1 MKATSFETRQ
11 RAEELTRDA
20 IAIWRQSER
29 EDKLEGI
36 ENDPVFNIL
45 LTAMAHQANEMDAE
59 IERLKNEVYDDISSM
74 LVPYGVSGAMP
85 ATAAVSLVPENGQRT
100 VAVDAG
106 TPFTLSES
114 PFSFLPLL
122 NGTALSVEAGAPV
135 RMDGRR
141 WQMPLSF
148 YAPLNK
154 LSGWTFAIS
163 GKSFRDLKLSI
174 EGREVALIKPWELS
188 ELPFTEPFSLD
199 SKLYSHSPLYE
210 NSMLCLDLF
219 ARHNIA
225 LFCVRD
231 FELDQPAD
239 SLNAVF
245 EFSGIDNDFALT
257 RSSFVPNANILV
269 NAQIGSVDLDGSN
282 PIYRLDE
289 GKALMHLIR
298 PSDDQ
303 IFAGKRIIVR
313 RAGADRFN
321 ENSLVALLKCLV
333 NKFDSDFYAFKGYS
347 RMEIDDSISKLRML
361 IGRLQQQLQKQDVP
375 SIKGTYLILKP
386 NEKGEFPSLNQHF
399 LMTDAE
405 ACNAVLKQAATF
417 NAPLFAPVQ
426 QIALPVPAFSPL
438 LSRDSLMEMARYQMT
453 TNSRIVTPSDVKVF
467 CRTFLLMRYGIA
479 GEMIRSVSVAT
490 RPDAGSPTGYSVFA
504 DIVLN
509 DNPFILR
516 SLSGK
521 KEAIAM
527 MMEKMLWV
535 RSSGIYPIKLT
546 INIQ

>member
-45 LTAMAHQANEMDAE
+45 LTAMANQANQMDAE

-74 LVPYGVSGAMP
+74 IVPYGISGAMP
-85 ATAAVSLVPENGQRT
+85 ATAAVSLMPENGQRT
-100 VAVDAG
+100 VSVDAN

-122 NGTALSVEAGAPV
+122 NATALSIEAGAPV
-135 RMDGRR
+135 RLDGRR

-148 YAPLNK
+148 YAPIDK

-163 GKSFRDLKLSI
+163 GKSFRDLKLTI
-174 EGREVALIKPWELS
+174 EGREVELIKPWDLS
-188 ELPFTEPFSLD
+188 ELPFTEAFSLD

-210 NSMLCLDLF
+210 NSMLSLDLF

-225 LFCVRD
+225 IFSIRD
-231 FELDQPAD
+231 FKLEKPVD
-239 SLNAVF
+239 SLNAIF
-245 EFSGIDNDFALT
+245 EFSGIDGDFALT
-257 RSSFVPNANILV
+257 RGSFIPNANILV
-269 NAQIGSVDLDGSN
+269 NAQIGNVDLDAST
-282 PIYRLDE
+282 PIFRLEE
-289 GKALMHLIR
+289 GKALVHLLR

-321 ENSLVALLKCLV
+321 ESSLVALLKCLI

-347 RMEIDDSISKLRML
+347 KVEIDDSIAKLRML
-361 IGRLQQQLQKQDVP
+361 IGRLQQQLQKQNAP

-386 NEKGEFPSLNQHF
+386 DEKGEFPSLNQQY

-417 NAPLFAPVQ
+417 SAPLFAPVQ

-438 LSRDSLMEMARYQMT
+438 LNRDSLMELARYQMT

-467 CRTFLLMRYGIA
+467 CRTFLLIRYGIA
-479 GEMIRSVSVAT
+479 GEMIRSVSVTT
-490 RPDAGSPTGYSVFA
+490 RPDTTSPTGYSIFA

-521 KEAIAM
+521 KEAIALV
-527 MMEKMLWV
+527 MEKMLSV
-535 RSSGIYPIKLT
+535 RSSGLYPIKLT